1 MIKNNKINQVIANY
15 RKVKSINLFMSN
27 LLLLLILV
35 LSSSI
40 FFIVIERFVFFSVD
54 TRVRIVLFLLLL
66 AISFLTL
73 FIIKLFL
80 QINGKLSDFKD
91 PEIAREIGV
100 QNPHI
105 SDKLIN
111 AFQLEYNQQSSSIS
125 NKLSLRAIK
134 LMSEKVSSISMN
146 SYIQPFKSKIFK
158 CLLFLLIGLLF
169 INYNVDFAN
178 ASIRIFNPTNTYEI
192 PKPYEILNMNSNH
205 KVLEGDSLNLC
216 FNIDNDNSPDSINI
230 LISEKSHLKQISV
243 NKNKNGLYKHTIN
256 STINDITYWAEYESN
271 SIFEPWDKI
280 ESSKKIV
287 TVIKRP
293 RINSIEFQVKPP
305 KYSGLEETLFSA
317 NNTDIPMLEGSSIQ
331 IRAEANKNIQE
342 AWLDNN
348 EDRTIL
354 NVYENQIIDEITI
367 ETSSEIVLMCK
378 DYDGISNINP
388 PLNKINIIKD
398 SAPQIFVSNP
408 DFEFSIPDNKIIPID
423 IQILDDY
430 GIGDAWIEYKIKK
443 PIYLTQDSTAYKYKL
458 QNLNFS
464 LKAQRIENK
473 WNVAQH
479 FLAPGDNIEFY
490 IFVSDNNDITGPS
503 ISKAGPFIGQIPS
516 LDDLFEDIS
525 NLENEM
531 MEDVEEITLSID
543 DVYDL
548 VDNLEKDLLKSEDV
562 TWEQEQKVSESAE
575 KIDDILSEIE
585 EISEMIEEI
594 QEEADN
600 NELFSQELLNKFNE
614 FQELLDQ
621 IITDEMLETLKNLN
635 EQMEN
640 MTNEQMLSEIQN
652 LKQDISMMEEQLD
665 RFIELFQLAMAEQSL
680 DELIKIVEEMLS
692 SQIDISN
699 NLADE
704 NTNLNQILKK
714 ENSQINSFKDV
725 ENKIKQSIDNIE
737 KFSSNAAKS
746 LEEIANSENTKSIK
760 SNLQKAANEIG
771 EDMRNEGFSTS
782 ENIINDLERLVN
794 EINDIKESF
803 NSKMVDE
810 MTIEFINLIK
820 SIEIISFDQELV
832 SKKISEH
839 PSYSPEIPILASK
852 QNIVK
857 NKIIKF
863 IDQLINI
870 SNKTLHIPPGVNST
884 IGAAQLSIQKSIG
897 LMEQK
902 NIKRELRDQQ
912 EKAINAIN
920 ETAYILLSSLNQ
932 MQSSMSASGM
942 ENYLEQLSKMA
953 ESQQQIN
960 QGSQQCSNPGF
971 MPGGQNQSIQG
982 ELMKRLQKQ
991 QEALSQQLQ
1000 EMIGEMPGGQNEG
1013 SLSKA
1018 AQDMEEVIKDFQ
1030 RRKITRETIDRQNKI
1045 LSRMLDSQ
1053 KSLKQKDYN
1062 DKRKSESAE
1071 NRMYDGPLS
1080 LPSDK
1085 GERQTLLTKALQE
1098 ALNQEYSDDYQI
1110 ILKKYFKY
1118 LENEEIN
1125 EN

>member
-1 MIKNNKINQVIANY
+1 
-15 RKVKSINLFMSN
+15 
-27 LLLLLILV
+27 
-35 LSSSI
+35 
-40 FFIVIERFVFFSVD
+40 
-54 TRVRIVLFLLLL
+54 
-66 AISFLTL
+66 
-73 FIIKLFL
+73 
-80 QINGKLSDFKD
+80 
-91 PEIAREIGV
+91 
-100 QNPHI
+100 
-105 SDKLIN
+105 
-111 AFQLEYNQQSSSIS
+111 
-125 NKLSLRAIK
+125 
-134 LMSEKVSSISMN
+134 
-146 SYIQPFKSKIFK
+146 
-158 CLLFLLIGLLF
+158 
-169 INYNVDFAN
+169 
-178 ASIRIFNPTNTYEI
+178 
-192 PKPYEILNMNSNH
+192 
-205 KVLEGDSLNLC
+205 
-216 FNIDNDNSPDSINI
+216 
-230 LISEKSHLKQISV
+230 
-243 NKNKNGLYKHTIN
+243 
-256 STINDITYWAEYESN
+256 
-271 SIFEPWDKI
+271 
-280 ESSKKIV
+280 
-287 TVIKRP
+287 
-293 RINSIEFQVKPP
+293 
-305 KYSGLEETLFSA
+305 
-317 NNTDIPMLEGSSIQ
+317 
-331 IRAEANKNIQE
+331 
-342 AWLDNN
+342 
-348 EDRTIL
+348 
-354 NVYENQIIDEITI
+354 
-367 ETSSEIVLMCK
+367 
-378 DYDGISNINP
+378 
-388 PLNKINIIKD
+388 
-398 SAPQIFVSNP
+398 
-408 DFEFSIPDNKIIPID
+408 
-423 IQILDDY
+423 
-430 GIGDAWIEYKIKK
+430 
-443 PIYLTQDSTAYKYKL
+443 
-458 QNLNFS
+458 
-464 LKAQRIENK
+464 
-473 WNVAQH
+473 
-479 FLAPGDNIEFY
+479 
-490 IFVSDNNDITGPS
+490 
-503 ISKAGPFIGQIPS
+503 
-516 LDDLFEDIS
+516 
-525 NLENEM
+525 M

-600 NELFSQELLNKFNE
+600 NELFNEDLINKFNE

-635 EQMEN
+635 EQMEK

-704 NTNLNQILKK
+704 NTNLNEILKK
-714 ENSQINSFKDV
+714 EINQINSFKDV
-725 ENKIKQSIDNIE
+725 ENKIKQSIDNTE
-737 KFSSNAAKS
+737 KFSTNTAKS
-746 LEEIANSENTKSIK
+746 LDDIANSENTRSIK
-760 SNLQKAANEIG
+760 GDLQKAANEIA
-771 EDMRNEGFSTS
+771 ENMREKGFSTS

-870 SNKTLHIPPGVNST
+870 SNKTLHIPPGVNGT

-991 QEALSQQLQ
+991 QEALNQQLQ

-1030 RRKITRETIDRQNKI
+1030 RRKITRETIERQNKI

-1071 NRMYDGPLS
+1071 NRIYDGPLS
-1080 LPSDK
+1080 LPNDK

-1098 ALNQEYSDDYQI
+1098 ALDQEYSDDYQI

>member
-1 MIKNNKINQVIANY
+1 MIKNNKIKQVISNY
-15 RKVKSINLFMSN
+15 RKIKSINIFTSN
-27 LLLLLILV
+27 LFSLLTLLL
-35 LSSSI
+35 SFSI
-40 FFIVIERFVFFSVD
+40 IFIIMERFVFFSVD
-54 TRVRIVLFLLLL
+54 TRIRISAFLLLL
-66 AISFLTL
+66 IISFLAL
-73 FIIKLFL
+73 FLIKLFL
-80 QINGKLSDFKD
+80 QISGKSNDFKD
-91 PEIAREIGV
+91 SEIAREIGI
-100 QNPHI
+100 QNPNI

-111 AFQLEYNQQSSSIS
+111 AFQLKHNQKTSSLSS
-125 NKLSLRAIK
+125 KLSSRAIK
-134 LMSEKVSSISMN
+134 IIDEKISSISMD
-146 SYIQPFKSKIFK
+146 SYIQPFRSNIFK
-158 CLLFLLIGLLF
+158 CLSFLLIILLF

-178 ASIRIFNPTNTYEI
+178 ASIRMLTPTKVYEI
-192 PKPYEILNMNSNH
+192 PKPYEIISIDSNIQL
-205 KVLEGDSLNLC
+205 LEGDSLNLS
-216 FNIDNDNSPDSINI
+216 FKIENDNSPDSINI
-230 LISEKSHLKQISV
+230 MISEKSHLKEIAV
-243 NKNKNGLYKHTIN
+243 KKNNNGLYEHTLSNIF
-256 STINDITYWAEYESN
+256 NDITYWAEYNSN

-280 ESSKKIV
+280 ESSRKLI

-305 KYSGLEETLFSA
+305 KYSGLKETLFSA
-317 NNTDIPMLEGSSIQ
+317 NNTDIPMLEGSSIALKA
-331 IRAEANKNIQE
+331 IANKDIKE
-342 AWLDNN
+342 AWLKNNDNLTN
-348 EDRTIL
+348 L
-354 NVYENQIIDEITI
+354 NVYKNQISDEITI
-367 ETSSEIVLMCK
+367 KESSEIVLFCK
-378 DYDGISNINP
+378 DYNGINNINP
-388 PLNKINIIKD
+388 PLNKINVIKD

-408 DFEFSIPDNKIIPID
+408 DFEFSINDNKVIPID

-430 GIGDAWIEYKIKK
+430 GIGNSWIEYKIKK
-443 PIYLTQDSTAYKYKL
+443 PIYLSQDSTVYKYEL
-458 QNLNFS
+458 QNLN
-464 LKAQRIENK
+464 LKAQRIENE
-473 WNVAQH
+473 WNLAKH
-479 FLAPGDNIEFY
+479 FLGPGDNVEFY

-503 ISKAGPFIGQIPS
+503 TSQAGPFIGKIPS

-525 NLENEM
+525 NLENDM

-548 VDNLEKDLLKSEDV
+548 VDNLEKDLLKSEDIS
-562 TWEQEQKVSESAE
+562 WEQEQKVAESAE
-575 KIDDILSEIE
+575 KIDDILGEIE
-585 EISEMIEEI
+585 EISEMIQEI
-594 QEEADN
+594 QQEADN
-600 NELFSQELLNKFNE
+600 NELFNQELLNKFNE

-621 IITDEMLETLKNLN
+621 IITDEMLETLKKLN
-635 EQMEN
+635 EQMEQ
-640 MTNEQMLSEIQN
+640 MSNEQMLSEIQN

-699 NLADE
+699 NLANDE
-704 NTNLNQILKK
+704 TNFNEILKK
-714 ENSQINSFKDV
+714 ENNQINSFKNV
-725 ENKIKQSIDNIE
+725 ENKIKQAKNNIE
-737 KFSSNAAKS
+737 KFSTKSAKS
-746 LEEIANSENTKSIK
+746 LDEIANSENVKSIK
-760 SNLQKAANEIG
+760 ENLQKAANEIA
-771 EDMRNEGFSTS
+771 ENMRTKSFSTS
-782 ENIINDLERLVN
+782 EKIINDLESLIN
-794 EINDIKESF
+794 DINDIKESF

-810 MTIEFINLIK
+810 MTVEFINLIK

-863 IDQLINI
+863 IDQLINV
-870 SNKTLHIPPGVNST
+870 SNKTLHIPPGVNGA

-902 NIKRELRDQQ
+902 NIKRDLRNQQ

-1030 RRKITRETIDRQNKI
+1030 RRKITRETIERQNKI

-1071 NRMYDGPLS
+1071 NIIYDAPLS
-1080 LPSDK
+1080 LPEDK

-1098 ALNQEYSDDYQI
+1098 ALEQEYSDDYQI

-1118 LENEEIN
+1118 LENQDIN

>member
-1 MIKNNKINQVIANY
+1 MIKNNKIKQVISNY
-15 RKVKSINLFMSN
+15 RKIKSINIFTSN
-27 LLLLLILV
+27 LFLLLTLL
-35 LSSSI
+35 LSFSI
-40 FFIVIERFVFFSVD
+40 IFIITERFVFFSVD
-54 TRVRIVLFLLLL
+54 TRIRISVFFLLLI
-66 AISFLTL
+66 ISFLAL
-73 FIIKLFL
+73 FLIKLFL
-80 QINGKLSDFKD
+80 QISGKSNDFKD
-91 PEIAREIGV
+91 PEIAREIGI
-100 QNPHI
+100 QNPNI

-111 AFQLEYNQQSSSIS
+111 AFQLKHNQQTSSLSR
-125 NKLSLRAIK
+125 KLSSRAIK
-134 LMSEKVSSISMN
+134 ILDEKISSISMD
-146 SYIQPFKSKIFK
+146 SYIQPFRSNIFK
-158 CLLFLLIGLLF
+158 CLSFLLIILLF

-178 ASIRIFNPTNTYEI
+178 ASIRMLTPTKVYEI
-192 PKPYEILNMNSNH
+192 PKPYEIISIDSNIQL
-205 KVLEGDSLNLC
+205 LEGDSLNLS
-216 FNIDNDNSPDSINI
+216 FKIEDDNSPDSINI
-230 LISEKSHLKQISV
+230 MISEKSHLKEIV
-243 NKNKNGLYKHTIN
+243 VKKNNNGLYEHTLNNIF
-256 STINDITYWAEYESN
+256 NDITYWAEYNSS

-280 ESSKKIV
+280 ESSRKLV

-305 KYSGLEETLFSA
+305 KYSGLKETLFSA
-317 NNTDIPMLEGSSIQ
+317 NNTDIPMLEGSSIALKA
-331 IRAEANKNIQE
+331 IANKDIKE
-342 AWLDNN
+342 AWLKNNDNLTN
-348 EDRTIL
+348 L
-354 NVYENQIIDEITI
+354 NVYKNEITDEITI
-367 ETSSEIVLMCK
+367 KESSEIVLFCN
-378 DYDGISNINP
+378 DYNGINNINP
-388 PLNKINIIKD
+388 PLNKINVIKD

-408 DFEFSIPDNKIIPID
+408 DFEFSINDNKVIPID

-430 GIGDAWIEYKIKK
+430 GIGNSWIEYKIKK
-443 PIYLTQDSTAYKYKL
+443 PIYLSQDSTVYKYEL
-458 QNLNFS
+458 QNLN
-464 LKAQRIENK
+464 LKAQRIENE
-473 WNVAQH
+473 WNLAKH
-479 FLAPGDNIEFY
+479 FLGPGDNVEFY

-503 ISKAGPFIGQIPS
+503 ISQAGPFIGKIPS

-525 NLENEM
+525 NLENDM

-548 VDNLEKDLLKSEDV
+548 VDNLEKDLLKSEEIS
-562 TWEQEQKVSESAE
+562 WEQEQKVAESAE
-575 KIDDILSEIE
+575 KIDDILGEIE
-585 EISEMIEEI
+585 EISEMIQEI
-594 QEEADN
+594 QQEADN
-600 NELFSQELLNKFNE
+600 NELFNQELLNKFNE

-621 IITDEMLETLKNLN
+621 IITDEMLETLKKLN
-635 EQMEN
+635 GQMEQMS
-640 MTNEQMLSEIQN
+640 NEQMLSEIQN

-699 NLADE
+699 NLANDE
-704 NTNLNQILKK
+704 TNFNEILKK
-714 ENSQINSFKDV
+714 GNNQINSFKNV
-725 ENKIKQSIDNIE
+725 ENKIKQTKNNIE
-737 KFSSNAAKS
+737 KFSTKSAKS
-746 LEEIANSENTKSIK
+746 LDEIANSENVKSIK
-760 SNLQKAANEIG
+760 ENLQKAANEIA
-771 EDMRNEGFSTS
+771 ENMRTKSFSTS
-782 ENIINDLERLVN
+782 EKIINDLESLIN
-794 EINDIKESF
+794 DINDIKESF

-810 MTIEFINLIK
+810 MTVEFINLIK

-863 IDQLINI
+863 IDQLINV
-870 SNKTLHIPPGVNST
+870 SNKTLHIPPGVNGA

-902 NIKRELRDQQ
+902 NIKRDLRNQQ

-920 ETAYILLSSLNQ
+920 ETAYILLSSLSQ
-932 MQSSMSASGM
+932 MQNSMSASGM

-1030 RRKITRETIDRQNKI
+1030 RRKITRETIERQNKI

-1071 NRMYDGPLS
+1071 NIIYDAPLS
-1080 LPSDK
+1080 LPDDK

-1098 ALNQEYSDDYQI
+1098 ALEQEYSDDYQI

-1118 LENEEIN
+1118 LENQDIN

>member
-1 MIKNNKINQVIANY
+1 MIKNNKINQIIANY
-15 RKVKSINLFMSN
+15 RKVKSINLFISN
-27 LLLLLILV
+27 LLLLLILL
-35 LSSSI
+35 LSSSM
-40 FFIVIERFVFFSVD
+40 FFIITERFVFFSVD
-54 TRVRIVLFLLLL
+54 TRIRIVLFLFLLV
-66 AISFLTL
+66 ISFLTL
-73 FIIKLFL
+73 FLIKLFF
-80 QINGKLSDFKD
+80 QINGKLSNFKD

-111 AFQLEYNQQSSSIS
+111 AFQLEDNKQSSSLS
-125 NKLSLRAIK
+125 NKLSSRAIK
-134 LMSEKVSSISMN
+134 IMSEKVSSISMD
-146 SYIQPFKSKIFK
+146 SYILPLKSNIFK
-158 CLLFLLIGLLF
+158 CLLFLLISLLF
-169 INYNVDFAN
+169 INYNDDFAN
-178 ASIRIFNPTNTYEI
+178 ASIRILNPTNTYEI
-192 PKPYEILNMNSNH
+192 PKPYEILNIHSND
-205 KVLEGDSLNLC
+205 KVLEGDSLNLS

-230 LISEKSHLKQISV
+230 LISEKSHLKKISV
-243 NKNKNGLYKHTIN
+243 NKNKDGLYKHTIN
-256 STINDITYWAEYESN
+256 STINDIIYWAEYKSN

-331 IRAEANKNIQE
+331 IRAEANKNLQE
-342 AWLDNN
+342 AWIDNN
-348 EDRTIL
+348 GNRTIL
-354 NVYENQIIDEITI
+354 DVHENQIIDEITI
-367 ETSSEIVLMCK
+367 ETSSGIVLMCK
-378 DYDGISNINP
+378 DYDGIKNINP

-408 DFEFSIPDNKIIPID
+408 DFEFAIQDNKIIPID

-430 GIGDAWIEYKIKK
+430 GIGSTWIEYKIKK
-443 PIYLTQDSTAYKYKL
+443 PIYLTQDSSEYKYEL
-458 QNLNFS
+458 QNLN

-479 FLAPGDNIEFY
+479 FLGPGDNIEFY
-490 IFVSDNNDITGPS
+490 IFVSDNNNITGPS
-503 ISKAGPFIGQIPS
+503 ISQAGPFIGNIPS

-575 KIDDILSEIE
+575 KVDDILNEIE
-585 EISEMIEEI
+585 EISEMIQEI

-600 NELFSQELLNKFNE
+600 NELFNQELVNKFNE

-621 IITDEMLETLKNLN
+621 IITDEMLETLKKLN
-635 EQMEN
+635 EQMEK

-692 SQIDISN
+692 NQIDISN
-699 NLADE
+699 NLADV
-704 NTNLNQILKK
+704 NTNLNEILKK
-714 ENSQINSFKDV
+714 ENNQINSFKDV

-737 KFSSNAAKS
+737 KFSTNAAKS

-760 SNLQKAANEIG
+760 INLQKAANEIA
-771 EDMRNEGFSTS
+771 ENMRNKGFSTS
-782 ENIINDLERLVN
+782 ENIINDLEKLVN

-870 SNKTLHIPPGVNST
+870 SNKTLHIPPGVNGT

-902 NIKRELRDQQ
+902 NIKRELREQQ

-1000 EMIGEMPGGQNEG
+1000 EMIGEMPGEQNEG

-1030 RRKITRETIDRQNKI
+1030 RKKITRETIERQNKI

-1071 NRMYDGPLS
+1071 NRIYDGPLS
-1080 LPSDK
+1080 LPNDK

-1118 LENEEIN
+1118 LENEEID

>member
-27 LLLLLILV
+27 LLLLLILL

-54 TRVRIVLFLLLL
+54 TRVRIVLFFLLLV
-66 AISFLTL
+66 ISFLTL
-73 FIIKLFL
+73 FLVKLFL

-91 PEIAREIGV
+91 SEIAREIGV

-111 AFQLEYNQQSSSIS
+111 AFQLEYNQQSSSLS
-125 NKLSLRAIK
+125 NKLSSRAIK
-134 LMSEKVSSISMN
+134 IISEKVSSISMD
-146 SYIQPFKSKIFK
+146 SYVQPFKSKIFK
-158 CLLFLLIGLLF
+158 CVLFLLISLLF

-192 PKPYEILNMNSNH
+192 PKPYEILNIDSND
-205 KVLEGDSLNLC
+205 KVLEGDSLNLS

-243 NKNKNGLYKHTIN
+243 NKNKNGLYEHTIN
-256 STINDITYWAEYESN
+256 STINDITYWAEYKSK

-331 IRAEANKNIQE
+331 IRAEANKNLQE

-348 EDRTIL
+348 GNRTIL

-378 DYDGISNINP
+378 DYDGINNINP

-408 DFEFSIPDNKIIPID
+408 DFEFSIQDNKIIPID

-443 PIYLTQDSTAYKYKL
+443 PIYLTQDSTEYKYEL
-458 QNLNFS
+458 QNSKFN
-464 LKAQRIENK
+464 LKAQRIENE

-503 ISKAGPFIGQIPS
+503 ISQAGPFIGQIPS

-525 NLENEM
+525 NLENDI

-548 VDNLEKDLLKSEDV
+548 IDNLEKDLLKSEDV

-600 NELFSQELLNKFNE
+600 NELFNQELLNKFNE

-635 EQMEN
+635 EQMEK

-665 RFIELFQLAMAEQSL
+665 RFIELFQLVMAEQSL

-692 SQIDISN
+692 NQIDISN

-704 NTNLNQILKK
+704 NTNLNEILKK
-714 ENSQINSFKDV
+714 ENNQINSFKDV

-737 KFSSNAAKS
+737 KFSTNAAKS

-760 SNLQKAANEIG
+760 SNLQKAANEIA
-771 EDMRNEGFSTS
+771 ENMRDKGFSSS
-782 ENIINDLERLVN
+782 ENIINDLEELAN
-794 EINDIKESF
+794 EINDIQESF

-832 SKKISEH
+832 AKKISEH

-870 SNKTLHIPPGVNST
+870 SNKTLHIPPGVNGT

-902 NIKRELRDQQ
+902 NIKRELREQQ

-1030 RRKITRETIDRQNKI
+1030 RKKITRETIERQNKI

-1071 NRMYDGPLS
+1071 SRIYDGPLS
-1080 LPSDK
+1080 LPNDK

-1118 LENEEIN
+1118 LENEELD

>member
-1 MIKNNKINQVIANY
+1 MIKNNKINQIIANY
-15 RKVKSINLFMSN
+15 RKVKSINLFISN
-27 LLLLLILV
+27 LLLLLILL
-35 LSSSI
+35 LSSSM
-40 FFIVIERFVFFSVD
+40 FFIITERFVFFSVD
-54 TRVRIVLFLLLL
+54 TRIRIVLFLFLLV
-66 AISFLTL
+66 ISFLTL
-73 FIIKLFL
+73 FLIKLFF
-80 QINGKLSDFKD
+80 QINGKLSNFKD

-111 AFQLEYNQQSSSIS
+111 AFQLEYNQQSSSLS
-125 NKLSLRAIK
+125 NKLSSRAIK
-134 LMSEKVSSISMN
+134 IMSEKVSSISMD
-146 SYIQPFKSKIFK
+146 SYILPLKSNIFK
-158 CLLFLLIGLLF
+158 CLLFLLISLLF
-169 INYNVDFAN
+169 INYNDDFAN
-178 ASIRIFNPTNTYEI
+178 ASIRILNPTNTYEI
-192 PKPYEILNMNSNH
+192 PKPYEILNIHSND
-205 KVLEGDSLNLC
+205 KVLEGDSLNLS

-230 LISEKSHLKQISV
+230 LISEKSHLKKISV
-243 NKNKNGLYKHTIN
+243 NKNKDGLYKHTIN
-256 STINDITYWAEYESN
+256 STINDIIYWAEYKSN

-331 IRAEANKNIQE
+331 IRAEANKNLQE
-342 AWLDNN
+342 AWIDNN
-348 EDRTIL
+348 GNRTIL
-354 NVYENQIIDEITI
+354 DVHENQIIDEITI
-367 ETSSEIVLMCK
+367 ETSSGIVLMCK
-378 DYDGISNINP
+378 DYDGIKNINP

-408 DFEFSIPDNKIIPID
+408 DFEFAIQDNKIIPID

-430 GIGDAWIEYKIKK
+430 GIGSTWIEYKIKK
-443 PIYLTQDSTAYKYKL
+443 PIYLTQDSSEYKYEL
-458 QNLNFS
+458 QNLN

-479 FLAPGDNIEFY
+479 FLGPGDNIEFY
-490 IFVSDNNDITGPS
+490 IFVSDNNNITGPS
-503 ISKAGPFIGQIPS
+503 ISQAGPFIGNIPS

-575 KIDDILSEIE
+575 KVDDILNEIE
-585 EISEMIEEI
+585 EISEMIQEI

-600 NELFSQELLNKFNE
+600 NELFNQELVNKFNE

-621 IITDEMLETLKNLN
+621 IITDEMLETLKKLN
-635 EQMEN
+635 EQMEK

-692 SQIDISN
+692 NQIDISN
-699 NLADE
+699 NLADV
-704 NTNLNQILKK
+704 NTNLNEILKK
-714 ENSQINSFKDV
+714 ENNQINSFKDV

-737 KFSSNAAKS
+737 KFSTNAAKS

-760 SNLQKAANEIG
+760 INLQKAANEIA
-771 EDMRNEGFSTS
+771 ENMRNKGFSTS
-782 ENIINDLERLVN
+782 ENIINDLEKLVN

-832 SKKISEH
+832 AKNISEH

-870 SNKTLHIPPGVNST
+870 SNKTLHIPPGVNGT

-902 NIKRELRDQQ
+902 NIKRELREQQ

-1000 EMIGEMPGGQNEG
+1000 EMIGEMPGEQNEG

-1030 RRKITRETIDRQNKI
+1030 RKKITRETIERQNKI

-1071 NRMYDGPLS
+1071 NRIYDGPLS
-1080 LPSDK
+1080 LPNDK

-1118 LENEEIN
+1118 LENEEID